1 MVNQYYQTGSEDEY
15 IIRGNSAIL
24 KCKIPSFIADFV
36 FVETWLDSDGNEY
49 HYHEDESSGECALDS
64 SRKNP
69 DSLRSLICSP
79 PLRIVSSSVSTN
91 AVVNQ
96 FYQTDGENEYVIRG
110 NSAILKCKVP
120 SFIADFVFV
129 EAWIDSDGNEYHHQ
143 EHEFGDLFGFVRKTC
158 FLDPHL

>member
-49 HYHEDESSGECALDS
+49 HYHEDESSGECALGS

-69 DSLRSLICSP
+69 DSLKSLI
-79 PLRIVSSSVSTN
+79 LST
-91 AVVNQ
+91 
-96 FYQTDGENEYVIRG
+96 
-110 NSAILKCKVP
+110 LP
-120 SFIADFVFV
+120 
-129 EAWIDSDGNEYHHQ
+129 
-143 EHEFGDLFGFVRKTC
+143 
-158 FLDPHL
+158 